1 MRKDACFLYLIFA
14 IIAVGCAAS
23 PNQPLT
29 TANVVQITAPEGYTR
44 PLIASWD
51 LGDSS
56 IMTKDNVSLAI
67 LGARLSASDTII
79 FYSLVGMDTAQFIK
93 ENSIEIIDDNGHVI
107 ELTSVVPLSGNEKFN
122 LGLMSFGARPL
133 GASELVL
140 QIRDSKGEDKG
151 QQLLICKSS
160 GSPSEDRLDL
170 TYSIRRDGGVELAN
184 YRIEMNLWLSPV
196 DMLPPDT
203 SKPQETVI
211 SSSGITPTPIQTS
224 GVPWA
229 KLPQDTRVIGEISF
243 RVEEDQ
249 SKQVDYIDVQ
259 LLSDGSAITLKSGS
273 VVIPT
278 LIQLR
283 TPTPTLQ
290 PYP

>member
-1 MRKDACFLYLIFA
+1 MGKSACFLWIVLA
-14 IIAVGCAAS
+14 IGVVGCAAS
-23 PNQPLT
+23 PTQPLT
-29 TANVVQITAPEGYTR
+29 TENVVQITAPEGYTK

-51 LGDSS
+51 LGDST
-56 IMTKDNVSLAI
+56 IMTKGNVSLAI
-67 LGARLSASDTII
+67 LGARLSASNTII

-93 ENSIEIIDDNGHVI
+93 ENSIEIIDNNGHAV
-107 ELTSVVPLSGNEKFN
+107 ELMSVVPLSENEKFN
-122 LGLMSFGARPL
+122 LGLMSFGARPI
-133 GASELVL
+133 GASELLL
-140 QIRDSKGEDKG
+140 QIRDLKGEAKS
-151 QQLLICKSS
+151 QQLLLCKFI
-160 GSPSEDRLDL
+160 GSPSEDRSDL
-170 TYSIRRDGGVELAN
+170 TYSIRRDGGVEQAN
-184 YRIEMNLWLSPV
+184 YRVEMNLWLTPADKLSP
-196 DMLPPDT
+196 DS
-203 SKPQETVI
+203 SKTQETAV
-211 SSSGITPTPIQTS
+211 SPLGVTPTPIGIS

-229 KLPQDTRVIGEISF
+229 KLPQGTRVIDEISF